1 MDLRDIQRLHAQ
13 FAPDMIT
20 IDLPRQIAALPAPAG
35 MVANDVAPT
44 MRRRWAQ
51 TGPVVRGS
59 ILAVAGAAFVGM
71 AGMGAASLY
80 KTLSG
85 SHGPAT
91 VATDASTKADSTRP
105 AVAPVAAPVTQ
116 ADKLKD
122 INAAPAQPLIAAP
135 ALNSSDLAG
144 ISSLGMT
151 ADQFRKSLKTGTTP
165 AQPVNP
171 SAATAQLTAESGR
184 AAVSPIH
191 RNSPRTSVA
200 LSIASTLAP
209 TLIPAAPVSVAAP
222 ALQTAPTAPVAKS
235 AEPVVVHQVPQQV
248 VTVSPAAASQPLQ
261 TVAAAP
267 AASTA
272 PGTPGAAGTTAKLTH
287 PARHRVSKP
296 RIDPDSAVEPNVAPR
311 AITPSAPASRTG
323 SNEVQMF

>member
-20 IDLPRQIAALPAPAG
+20 IDLPRQIAALPAPTD

-44 MRRRWAQ
+44 MRRRWPQ

-59 ILAVAGAAFVGM
+59 IVAVAGAAFVGM

-80 KTLSG
+80 KTFSG
-85 SHGPAT
+85 SHVPAT

-105 AVAPVAAPVTQ
+105 TVAPVAAPVTH

-122 INAAPAQPLIAAP
+122 IDAAPAQPLITAP
-135 ALNSSDLAG
+135 GLNASDLTDTSPLG
-144 ISSLGMT
+144 IT

-165 AQPVNP
+165 TQSVNP
-171 SAATAQLTAESGR
+171 SPAPAQLTAESER

-200 LSIASTLAP
+200 PSIAP
-209 TLIPAAPVSVAAP
+209 TLPAAAPVSVAAP
-222 ALQTAPTAPVAKS
+222 ALLTAPSATVAKS
-235 AEPVVVHQVPQQV
+235 AESVVVQQVPQQV
-248 VTVSPAAASQPLQ
+248 VTVSAAAASQPLQ
-261 TVAAAP
+261 AVVAAP
-267 AASTA
+267 AAPAT
-272 PGTPGAAGTTAKLTH
+272 PGTTGATAKLTH
-287 PARHRVSKP
+287 PARHHVSK
-296 RIDPDSAVEPNVAPR
+296 RRVDPDSAPESNVPAR